1 MIAYHGSTEI
11 IANPDITY
19 SKKYLDL
26 KRHMRWN
33 MENNKD
39 LEEIYKQN
47 LENDIINTIS
57 KVKQINLQAAFNA
70 YYTSK
75 LAEQIS
81 KGSYGIDNMD
91 AKYLAQDLI
100 ECEHELFK

>member
-1 MIAYHGSTEI
+1 M
-11 IANPDITY
+11 
-19 SKKYLDL
+19 
-26 KRHMRWN
+26 
-33 MENNKD
+33 MENNKV
-39 LEEIYKQN
+39 LEKIYKQN

-57 KVKQINLQAAFNA
+57 EVKHIKLREAFDA

-91 AKYLAQDLI
+91 AKYLAQNLI
-100 ECEHELFK
+100 EYEPELFK